1 MIKEE
6 EGGERREERG
16 SAPSSLLS
24 PPASLRPGGLT
35 LTDRALAFA
44 ALPVGARVWDV
55 GCGTGATTAHLARL
69 GLRAS
74 GLDLSRARL
83 AEARAH
89 QPTLG
94 FVRGSA
100 DALPCADASLDA
112 VLAECT
118 WSVCAPAGDTLAEW
132 NRVLRPGGR
141 LVLSDVYARE
151 PAAPMPDLAATA
163 CWRRLPGEVEIW
175 ATLQGHGF
183 DIQLWEDHAPALKAY
198 AAQLIWNHGSLAP
211 LLGRGADQP
220 ETRAALNATRP
231 SYFLLVARKR

>member
-1 MIKEE
+1 MSLEE
-6 EGGERREERG
+6 EGRGRRVEGAVPR
-16 SAPSSLLS
+16 SAALAPST
-24 PPASLRPGGLT
+24 LRPGGIT
-35 LTDRALAFA
+35 LTERALAFT

-74 GLDLSRARL
+74 GLDLSQARL
-83 AEARAH
+83 AEAHAH
-89 QPTLG
+89 QPTLA

-100 DALPCADASLDA
+100 DALPCAAASLDA

-118 WSVCAPAGDTLAEW
+118 WSVCASAGDALAEW
-132 NRVLRPGGR
+132 RRALKPGGR

-151 PAAPMPDLAATA
+151 PAAPLPDLAATA

-175 ATLQGHGF
+175 ATLQSHGF
-183 DIQLWEDHAPALKAY
+183 DVQLWEDHAPALKAF
-198 AAQLIWNHGSLAP
+198 AAQLLWNHGSLAP